1 MAVPNPEQELER
13 VRQVCKRGLPKV
25 AIVSGP
31 AGFFR
36 AEALDLLL
44 ATVPAEAELR
54 TLDAGGEKAP
64 RGGTDAADDGDA
76 GAEGD
81 GDAEPVGQLGDEVL
95 DLRGGGLF
103 CKRAYLCVR
112 RGDAWMKRHGAALAA
127 FLPKIASGC
136 GLLVEVAKLDR
147 RTKAAKAL
155 EQAGALFEFR
165 ELYDSPW
172 DRSRSPLEAELV
184 GWIVQRSRQAGV
196 ALLPEAAFLLMAQV
210 GKSPAEL
217 VAEIRRLVDQFG
229 ADARRRPLG
238 PEELRGRLTTSFES
252 NPFELAEAIL
262 AGDERRA
269 TRSVR
274 AMFDRGVRDR
284 KGTTMDPAGVWPF
297 ASSWLFSAL
306 AQAYEGRLLLDSGVP
321 ARDLAGRLGV
331 RVFQERFLEGVTRNP
346 ADRLRQGL
354 LALHECQRALR
365 LAADEPDVLFER
377 FLSAWFRGR
386 PVVLATGLDA

>member
-1 MAVPNPEQELER
+1 MPNPEQELER
-13 VRQVCKRGLPKV
+13 VRQVGKRGLPKV

-36 AEALDLLL
+36 AEALDVLL
-44 ATVPAEAELR
+44 ALVPADAELR

-64 RGGTDAADDGDA
+64 RGGAEIAEDGDA
-76 GAEGD
+76 VGDGEGD
-81 GDAEPVGQLGDEVL
+81 IDAAPTGQLGDEVL
-95 DLRGGGLF
+95 ELRGGGLF
-103 CKRAYLCVR
+103 CKRAFLCVR
-112 RGDAWMKRHGAALAA
+112 RGDAWLKRHGAALAA
-127 FLPKIASGC
+127 FLPKIATGC
-136 GLLVEVAKLDR
+136 GLLVEVQKLDR

-165 ELYDSPW
+165 DLYDSPW

-184 GWIVQRSRQAGV
+184 GWIVQRARQAGV
-196 ALLPEAAFLLMAQV
+196 PLSPEAAFVLMAQV
-210 GKSPAEL
+210 GKAPAEL

-229 ADARRRPLG
+229 ADPKRRPLA
-238 PEELRGRLTTSFES
+238 PDDLRGRLTTSFES

-262 AGDERRA
+262 ANDERRA

-284 KGTTMDPAGVWPF
+284 KGSTMDPGGVWPF

-306 AQAYEGRLLLDSGVP
+306 AQAYEGRQLLDSAVP
-321 ARDLAGRLGV
+321 ARDLAGRLGI
-331 RVFQERFLEGVTRNP
+331 RVFQERFLEGVTRNT
-346 ADRLRQGL
+346 AVRLRLGL

-365 LAADEPDVLFER
+365 LAQDEPDVLFER
-377 FLSAWFRGR
+377 FLAAWFRGR